1 MLDPNI
7 RRLYLDE
14 LKPPAPYVLDR
25 AVGTTFSLDLLSL
38 LVVPLSLAFSEA
50 GGEEALRDQIAVL
63 EALQRT
69 ADRLGIFCQQGRIA
83 VPRADSLLYSYL
95 EPAVIEVRPPGGKGV
110 FHPKIWLLR
119 FTADGLPP
127 LHRFVCL
134 SRNLTFD
141 QSWDTVL
148 TLEGTVEEGRKNAF
162 SRNRPLAAF
171 IAALPSLAVGPVPAS
186 LREHVEMLADEVLRV
201 RFRVPDGFNEE
212 EYDFIPLGLK
222 GYRQPPAFKDHSRMM
237 IVSPFLSGDALAPL
251 AVAGTNNVL
260 ISRGESLDALPPGLL
275 DKIRVRTQV
284 YILNEAAEK
293 PDTEDEEFERGED
306 LSGLHAKLY
315 VAEHGWNARLLTGS
329 ANATDAA
336 FHQNVEFLVE
346 LRGRRAQIGIDKILG
361 EREERGSL
369 LGMLLPYQPGTVDD
383 KAKIRKELEQLLEQA
398 RQAVAGAGLSLKV
411 TPEPG
416 GTYALSLAGNEP
428 LALASNLGAAC
439 YPITLDRNHAR
450 DLASLKSGATVDF
463 PGLSAASL
471 TSFLAFRLGVETD
484 GEKAGISFVLNL
496 PATGMP
502 EGRYQEILRRIV
514 SDKGQF
520 LRYLLF
526 LLSDDPGAHL
536 LACLRTQSGG
546 VGADGPLGGVDL
558 PLLEELV
565 KAYSRKPEKLAHISR
580 LIDDLQSTEEGRAVL
595 PEGFLEVWAAFQ
607 AACGKEEVS

>member
-450 DLASLKSGATVDF
+450 DLARSNPAPRWTSRASPPLRSRVSWPSDSAWRRTGKRRGSRLCSICRRRACPKGVTRRSCAVSSRTKASSYATCSSSS
-463 PGLSAASL
+463 PTIPAPTSWPASALRAAALVRTDLWAGWTCPSWRSSSRL
-471 TSFLAFRLGVETD
+471 TAV
-484 GEKAGISFVLNL
+484 
-496 PATGMP
+496 
-502 EGRYQEILRRIV
+502 
-514 SDKGQF
+514 
-520 LRYLLF
+520 
-526 LLSDDPGAHL
+526 
-536 LACLRTQSGG
+536 
-546 VGADGPLGGVDL
+546 
-558 PLLEELV
+558 
-565 KAYSRKPEKLAHISR
+565 SRKSLRIY
-580 LIDDLQSTEEGRAVL
+580 QG
-595 PEGFLEVWAAFQ
+595 
-607 AACGKEEVS
+607 